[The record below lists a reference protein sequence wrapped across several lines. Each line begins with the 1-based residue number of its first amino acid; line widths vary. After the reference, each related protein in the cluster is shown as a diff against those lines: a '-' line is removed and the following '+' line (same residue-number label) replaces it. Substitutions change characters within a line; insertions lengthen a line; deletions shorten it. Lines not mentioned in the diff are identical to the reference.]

1 MWERGYMTEAI
12 RVLHVFGTTN
22 LGGAESRVMDI
33 YRTLDKSKV
42 QFDFIVHTDKEC
54 HYDRE
59 IIEMGGRI
67 FRVPPFRVYNILSYK
82 RAFKRLFKQHPEFQA
97 VHGHMTSTAA
107 IYLPI
112 ANKFGIPTIAHAR
125 SAGVDSGFKGYLTRF
140 LRKNLANK
148 TDFCFACSKLAGEA
162 VYGEEA
168 VLEGKV
174 KILPNTINA
183 KKYEFSE
190 EKQKEYRKKLRIE
203 DKTVIGHVGRF
214 HPCKNHEFLLKVFA
228 EYHSVN
234 QNSVLMLVGQGEE
247 MGKIKSQANQL
258 QLQEDVLF
266 LGNRKNVED
275 YYRVM
280 DYFVFP
286 SFYEGMP
293 GTVIEAQASGL
304 PCLVSDRIT
313 EEVGITELV
322 TFMSIDEEPSV
333 WSEYLLRYTNK
344 KSRERYQDIVD
355 AGFDVQGQ
363 AKWYEQFYC
372 SLK

>member
-1 MWERGYMTEAI
+1 MTEAI

-22 LGGAESRVMDI
+22 LGGAESRVMDL
-33 YRTLDKSKV
+33 YRAIDKSKV
-42 QFDFIVHTDKEC
+42 QFDFVVHTDKEC

-82 RAFKRLFKQHPEFQA
+82 SDFKRLFKQHPEFQA
-97 VHGHMTSTAA
+97 VHGHMTSTAS

-112 ANKFGIPTIAHAR
+112 AKKFGIPTIAHAR
-125 SAGVDSGFKGYLTRF
+125 SAGVDAGFKGKLTKF
-140 LRKNLANK
+140 LRRNLVKK

-162 VYGEEA
+162 VYGEKT

-174 KILPNTINA
+174 KILPNTIDA
-183 KKYEFSE
+183 KKYEFSK
-190 EKQKEYRKKLRIE
+190 EKQKECRKKLGIE
-203 DKTVIGHVGRF
+203 GKTVIGHVGRF
-214 HPCKNHEFLLKVFA
+214 HPCKNHEYLLKVFA

-234 QNSVLMLVGQGEE
+234 PNSVLMLVGQGEE
-247 MGKIKSQANQL
+247 MDKIKVQAKQL
-258 QLQEDVLF
+258 ELQEDVLF
-266 LGNRKNVED
+266 MGNKKNVED
-275 YYRVM
+275 YYNVM
-280 DYFVFP
+280 DFFVFP

-313 EEVGITELV
+313 QEVGITELV
-322 TFMSIDEEPSV
+322 TFMNIDEEPSV
-333 WSEYLLRYTNK
+333 WSEYMLEYNNK
-344 KSRERYQDIVD
+344 NNRERYEDIVD
-355 AGFDVQGQ
+355 AGFDVSGQ

-372 SLK
+372 SLR